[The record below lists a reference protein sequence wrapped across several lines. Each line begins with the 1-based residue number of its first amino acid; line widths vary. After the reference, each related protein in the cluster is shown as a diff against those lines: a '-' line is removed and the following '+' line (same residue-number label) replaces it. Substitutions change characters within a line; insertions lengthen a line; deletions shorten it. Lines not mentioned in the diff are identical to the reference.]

1 VFPKNSRNSRQNNG
15 VGMGLARNMEKALFV
30 TFNVYGKRPL
40 FRDPKACTFFL
51 NTLRYYKPQLK
62 FKLLG
67 YVVMED
73 HIHLL
78 MRTPPEMNVS
88 PIIQKI
94 KGAFGRKWKMMSH
107 WKGPVWQKGFF
118 NSTVYDDVSLKK
130 QLDHIHNHP
139 VERGV
144 SALPTGYAYSS
155 ARAYEEGLDDLLTD
169 RIST

>member
-1 VFPKNSRNSRQNNG
+1 
-15 VGMGLARNMEKALFV
+15 MTLTRNMEEALFI

-40 FRDPKACTFFL
+40 FRDPKACSFFL
-51 NTLRYYKPQLK
+51 HTLRYYKPQLK

-78 MRTPPEMNVS
+78 MRTPPEMSIS

-118 NSTVYDDVSLKK
+118 NSALHDDVSVRQGLE
-130 QLDHIHNHP
+130 QIHNHP
-139 VERGV
+139 VEGGV
-144 SALPTGYAYSS
+144 SPSTTGYAYSS
-155 ARAYEEGLDDLLTD
+155 ARAYEEGIDDLLTD
-169 RIST
+169 RVSV